1 MSEPASPL
9 GRYGPSASEQ
19 DDVYEVRLIGVPV
32 PLMARSRERH
42 DELMRE
48 FSLLAL
54 SDPSHRADLPRRL
67 VELIETLGVRYGA
80 ASARPDEVIEAA
92 IAARRETV
100 DLTYQVPAS
109 VVDAAD
115 RLEQLL
121 AEADE
126 YCRSEQLLTLPRDEA
141 VRRLGAWYLGEFRRQ
156 VAGEPPL
163 PWDGGSS

>member
-1 MSEPASPL
+1 MTDEAASPL
-9 GRYGPSASEQ
+9 GRYAGSGEPEEATY
-19 DDVYEVRLIGVPV
+19 DVRLLAVPV
-32 PLMARSRERH
+32 RLMARSRERH

-80 ASARPDEVIEAA
+80 ASARPEAA
-92 IAARRETV
+92 IDEAIAAGRETV
-100 DLTYQVPAS
+100 DLAYRVPAS
-109 VVDAAD
+109 VVAAAD
-115 RLEQLL
+115 QLEALL

-163 PWDGGSS
+163 PWDGGS